1 MVGEGFA
8 GFVPPACDPGGRATR
23 LDGSMTARRPR
34 RHCVLPGAVALLVA
48 AGCATGET
56 THPTRSGASVP
67 EATPRASAVGESVP
81 PAVASSAP
89 PSPSPTP
96 ASASV
101 VPVPARGPVGR
112 RTWHLPSVG
121 HPATACLAR
130 AAAVEQ
136 SATGAWFLVRAD
148 GRPSLLSVP
157 AVVVPALRAGCLTV
171 TWPGSSAVVT
181 ETSPLVTARWV
192 SRDGVRSL
200 RVEPAKPVRDWA
212 TPVAVAALWAEVLHD
227 VDGAGVPGM
236 RDQFACHA
244 QFAPAKAA
252 WYLEPDR
259 PAVGWPATVAA
270 GCNPGDV
277 RDGG

>member
-1 MVGEGFA
+1 
-8 GFVPPACDPGGRATR
+8 
-23 LDGSMTARRPR
+23 MTTRRPCHR
-34 RHCVLPGAVALLVA
+34 RVLPAALALLVVTGCA
-48 AGCATGET
+48 AGETGSGRAGQGNPAAAPAGSAPASTASPATT
-56 THPTRSGASVP
+56 STV
-67 EATPRASAVGESVP
+67 
-81 PAVASSAP
+81 P

-101 VPVPARGPVGR
+101 APVASRGPVGR

-121 HPATACLAR
+121 HPATACLAP

-136 SATGAWFLVRAD
+136 SAAGSRFLVRPD

-157 AVVVPALRAGCLTV
+157 ATVVPALDRGCLTV

-181 ETSPLVTARWV
+181 ESSPLVTARWV

-200 RVEPAKPVRDWA
+200 RVEPAGPARGWT
-212 TPVAVAALWAEVLHD
+212 TPVAVAALWAEVLHG
-227 VDGAGVPGM
+227 VDGVGVPGM

-244 QFAPAKAA
+244 QFAPTKAA